1 MKCRYFGLAV
11 LLSHLSLA
19 AVTPLFAQVVWIG
32 GVSSDASDPA
42 NWDTGFVPNS
52 ASAVTFRSG
61 DNGTVNLSGDAT
73 WNSIT
78 LNSAGATTINGTGT
92 ITLSPSS
99 GNAFFSGGGPLT
111 SIINPNIT
119 STGTIQVN
127 GAHSVT
133 FNGNVNVGK
142 IEAFGGTTSTYNG
155 NVTVTDEFISGNS
168 VIVFNGD
175 YHQDRGIA
183 GMGIN
188 NSGSDI
194 TFKTLSSSDPL
205 HPDGVDILNLYNG
218 HIVRNGQNNTFNDTN
233 PWSRTGTNTYSLN
246 GFSDVVNFFG
256 SDPAGSGNNPGPI
269 PAVMAVDFGATP
281 GANSLSWLTSLFMDG
296 TYPVKNFEI
305 GTDSLELGAG
315 GAQSFTDDL
324 LAKITIDGIPYAAT
338 DPGNGSAYWN
348 RNSGTLQAQ
357 FFNVTV
363 PNPAGDYNHNG
374 VVDAADYTVWRDHLN
389 TNFALPNRGL
399 GISGPVSTA
408 DYNVWKSHFG
418 ALASGAASLSS
429 VPEPTSIVL
438 CLFAGVAAISAVGA
452 RSPKGGSSQAS

>member
-1 MKCRYFGLAV
+1 MKRRYFGLAV
-11 LLSHLSLA
+11 LVSHLSLA
-19 AVTPLFAQVVWIG
+19 VVTPLFAQVVWIG

-119 STGTIQVN
+119 SSGTIQVN

-155 NVTVTDEFISGNS
+155 NVTATDEFISGNS

-218 HIVRNGQNNTFNDTN
+218 HIVRNGQSNTFNDTN

-256 SDPAGSGNNPGPI
+256 SDPAGSGNNPGPN
-269 PAVMAVDFGATP
+269 PAVMAIDFGATP
-281 GANSLSWLTSLFMDG
+281 GANSLVWLSSIFMDG
-296 TYPVKNFEI
+296 KYPVTNFQI
-305 GTDSLELGAG
+305 GTDSLQLGAG
-315 GAQSFTDDL
+315 PDSFTDDQ

-338 DPGNGSAYWN
+338 DPGNSSAYWN
-348 RNSGTLQAQ
+348 RDSATLQPK
-357 FFNVTV
+357 FFNVSTA
-363 PNPAGDYNHNG
+363 NPPGDYNHNG
-374 VVDAADYTVWRDHLN
+374 IVDAADYTVWRDHLG
-389 TNFALPNRGL
+389 TNFTLPNRGT
-399 GISGPVSTA
+399 GISGPVSA
-408 DYNVWKSHFG
+408 SDYTTWRTHFG
-418 ALASGAASLSS
+418 AVASGSASVAS
-429 VPEPTSIVL
+429 VPEPPTIVL
-438 CLFAGVAAISAVGA
+438 CLWGTAAIFAAGA
-452 RSPKGGSSQAS
+452 RSPKGARAKLVD